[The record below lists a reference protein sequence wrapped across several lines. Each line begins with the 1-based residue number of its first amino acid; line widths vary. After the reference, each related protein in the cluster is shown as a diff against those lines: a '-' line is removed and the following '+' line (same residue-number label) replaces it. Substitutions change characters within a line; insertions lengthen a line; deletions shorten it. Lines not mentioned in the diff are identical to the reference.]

1 MPYTYVQ
8 PEEAFEINVSGE
20 TVSVY
25 HCYKSHN
32 FPDPLTFWYTLD
44 IHESEDN
51 EFDIRMMP
59 NFPMKH
65 DPNNPCYGMSC
76 NDHAVILQAAINKG
90 LVSVDG
96 CTIDIMENNN

>member
-1 MPYTYVQ
+1 MPYAYVQ
-8 PEEAFEINVSGE
+8 PEEAFEIRIQCTE
-20 TVSVY
+20 EEIQK
-25 HCYKSHN
+25 HCLSHN

-44 IHESEDN
+44 INESEDN